1 MLLKE
6 VKNNTPKNSRHYPA
20 IRTAKSMVSELAQYI
35 NERKKEMENLEV
47 IKRIDESLN
56 GSIPDL
62 CKCGREFIDEAI
74 VYEYNDT
81 QQQAIE
87 KKLFL
92 FNDCLLIAHTS
103 NRFDRLIY
111 FDASRI
117 LDVSDKVFKIIVDQF
132 SLKFAFKD
140 AGTKASWFNNIRN
153 FIETIKYENENSLI
167 KDFLSDRVEPRV
179 IKSVVI
185 IEGILYMKKHQNRS
199 WEKRWF
205 VLEQGFLYYFKY
217 KGSNKEKGFL
227 DLSLFFLKEDK
238 KNTSES
244 KQRYAF
250 ELYNHKYEGLILAAD
265 SESLRTKWIQCIRP
279 FTVFGKDTQV
289 YKDNIKKDEPQDLLL
304 LSSSDDNIKQQDP
317 LGLRDSRFYFNEDS
331 MTRQSI
337 GHSTTE
343 IPIII
348 ENDENVEGTPRFQ
361 KKRSLSWTKHVSN
374 ENLCV

>member
-1 MLLKE
+1 M
-6 VKNNTPKNSRHYPA
+6 
-20 IRTAKSMVSELAQYI
+20 ISELAQYI

-62 CKCGREFIDEAI
+62 CKYGREFIDETIA
-74 VYEYNDT
+74 YEYIHD
-81 QQQAIE
+81 QQMVE

-92 FNDCLLIAHTS
+92 FNDCLLIAHVT

-111 FDASRI
+111 FDDSRV
-117 LDVSDKVFKIIVDQF
+117 LDVSEKVFKIIVEQF
-132 SLKFAFKD
+132 SIKFAFTSAAIK
-140 AGTKASWFNNIRN
+140 TSWFDNIRN
-153 FIETIKYENENSLI
+153 FIETIKYEKENSLI

-179 IKSVVI
+179 VKSVVI
-185 IEGILYMKKHQNRS
+185 IEGNLYMKKHQSKS

-217 KGSNKEKGFL
+217 KDSNKEKGFL

-238 KNTSES
+238 KNTNES

-250 ELYNHKYEGLILAAD
+250 ELYTHKYEGLILATE
-265 SESLRTKWIQCIRP
+265 SESFRAKWIQCIKP
-279 FTVFGKDTQV
+279 FTVFGRNSHTSKEV
-289 YKDNIKKDEPQDLLL
+289 KKDDSQDLLL
-304 LSSSDDNIKQQDP
+304 LSSSDDTIKQDP

-331 MTRQSI
+331 MARHSI

-343 IPIII
+343 IPTIICNDDVI
-348 ENDENVEGTPRFQ
+348 TGENNDDNLRKSQ
-361 KKRSLSWTKHVSN
+361 KKRSKSWTKYASN
-374 ENLCV
+374 DN